1 MRKKQ
6 MPKNLTKIINQYIE
20 NVDKTMQHLEKY
32 GDIIYT
38 PHEQQLKKIIIDYN
52 EFKKQLGK

>member
-1 MRKKQ
+1 